1 MKRYLTFALLVDITM
16 SFVLGIVFF
25 RNDSFFFV
33 KGFGLVAMSDI
44 ILSVVIRIIYSLKM
58 KKYMKEHPEEF
69 ENNYDEDYDDEDYDD
84 DQNESSHDLSMFR

>member
-16 SFVLGIVFF
+16 SFVLGKIFF
-25 RNDSFFFV
+25 GNDSYFFV

-44 ILSVVIRIIYSLKM
+44 ILSVVIRIISSLKM

-69 ENNYDEDYDDEDYDD
+69 EDNYDEDYDD
-84 DQNESSHDLSMFR
+84 DQNESSRDLSMFR

>member
-16 SFVLGIVFF
+16 SFVLGMIFF
-25 RNDSFFFV
+25 RNDSFFFA
-33 KGFGLVAMSDI
+33 KGFGLVIMSDI
-44 ILSVVIRIIYSLKM
+44 ILSVVIRVVHSFKM

-69 ENNYDEDYDDEDYDD
+69 EDNYDEDYD